1 MSGRLVGAVAAAAAM
16 RVGARTS
23 SASLCLLSCRL
34 HKSEP
39 IVCPAV
45 LGTAR
50 YLATTPVVREPEK
63 KDVSKAD
70 EPKKPFL
77 TRTWHTIK
85 HEVAHYWQG
94 TKLLGKEISIST
106 RLLRRMIMGYHLT
119 RREHRQLRRTM
130 GDLLRLI
137 PFIPFVLIPMAELL
151 LPVALRLFP
160 NMLPSTFES
169 KFAQEEKRRRLLKL
183 RIEMAKFLKDSIKQG
198 GLQVQKDVQES
209 DAFKEFFRKIRNT
222 DENPTPDDV
231 VRVAKLFDDDVTLD
245 NLTRPQLVSVSRYMQ
260 LSAFGTDNYLRF
272 QIRHALNR
280 IRQDDYAILREDT
293 QSMSTAELQAACQSR
308 GIWTHKLDKEQLR
321 ESLDEWLHLHIRE
334 KISGTL
340 LILSRAF
347 YFVGHLDTANQSYHY
362 MQIKGLE
369 MTMSSLPDSLLNE
382 TELHYSK
389 EAATNKQRLEVL
401 QEQEELI
408 EDEAEQ
414 EEDHKAARE
423 EERQRKD
430 AERQRESAE
439 AALASRI
446 VPRPAGPKPDLDDAR
461 MTPEQLH
468 ELGEA
473 LSILSAKSSVLRERQ
488 ELAEMMQSL
497 PQEEHETGEESGQIK
512 SLYRRIRS
520 MLERIDK
527 QLEEFDHDVGGRMN
541 LIEASSTGKI
551 SVDDLEQALR
561 MIKHRPDE
569 DSLQKIVDKLDVD
582 LDGLVPLD
590 DVLELAGKHSVGGD
604 KTHVHDIQRESQQLL
619 SERKKEIVKDDV

>member
-414 EEDHKAARE
+414 EEEVQAARDA
-423 EERQRKD
+423 ERSRKD
-430 AERQRESAE
+430 AETVE
-439 AALASRI
+439 ATRI
-446 VPRPAGPKPDLDDAR
+446 LPTAAKTRVDDAR
-461 MTPEQLH
+461 MTEEQLS

-473 LSILSAKSSVLRERQ
+473 LAILSAKSSVLRERQ
-488 ELAEMMQSL
+488 ELSELMSEL
-497 PQEEHETGEESGQIK
+497 PPDDAGADDGSPKAK
-512 SLYRRIRS
+512 SLYRRVRS
-520 MLERIDK
+520 MLQRIDK
-527 QLEEFDHDVGGRMN
+527 QLEEFDKDVGGRMH
-541 LIEASSTGKI
+541 LIEASPTGKI

-561 MIKHRPDE
+561 LIRHRPDE
-569 DSLQKIVDKLDVD
+569 EMLQKLVDKLDVD
-582 LDGLVPLD
+582 LDGLVPLN
-590 DVLELAGKHSVGGD
+590 DVLELAGKDSTLEASYGGEV
-604 KTHVHDIQRESQQLL
+604 KDIQHESSKLL
-619 SERKKEIVKDDV
+619 SSKKPRKSDIVEE

>member
-1 MSGRLVGAVAAAAAM
+1 M
-16 RVGARTS
+16 
-23 SASLCLLSCRL
+23 
-34 HKSEP
+34 
-39 IVCPAV
+39 
-45 LGTAR
+45 
-50 YLATTPVVREPEK
+50 
-63 KDVSKAD
+63 
-70 EPKKPFL
+70 
-77 TRTWHTIK
+77 
-85 HEVAHYWQG
+85 
-94 TKLLGKEISIST
+94 
-106 RLLRRMIMGYHLT
+106 
-119 RREHRQLRRTM
+119 
-130 GDLLRLI
+130 
-137 PFIPFVLIPMAELL
+137 
-151 LPVALRLFP
+151 
-160 NMLPSTFES
+160 
-169 KFAQEEKRRRLLKL
+169 
-183 RIEMAKFLKDSIKQG
+183 
-198 GLQVQKDVQES
+198 QES